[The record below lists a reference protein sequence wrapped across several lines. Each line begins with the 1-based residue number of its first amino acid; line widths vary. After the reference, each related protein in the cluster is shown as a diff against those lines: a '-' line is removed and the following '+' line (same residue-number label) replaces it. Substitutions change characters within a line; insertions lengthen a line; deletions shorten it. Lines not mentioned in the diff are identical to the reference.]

1 LGAIAGTRR
10 ADGDRAETGGL
21 PGRDVLGRVADLGGR
36 GGRPVSSPLP
46 GELEQRA
53 SLFCLTAERALAWR
67 KEPLEPEPLQT
78 GPGHWLGG
86 PCDEAAAGARA
97 AGGGGRGQ
105 PLAGAR
111 ACLPAARVRVG
122 EELEVAL
129 CECGA
134 PRVQA
139 FVDSRVGHPCGAKH
153 IAADA
158 LCRQAAVLDVRGCI
172 GGVPAARD
180 PTEGRDER
188 AAAERVVGQE
198 ERSV

>member
-53 SLFCLTAERALAWR
+53 SLFCLTAERAHAWR

-78 GPGHWLGG
+78 GPGHWLGV
-86 PCDEAAAGARA
+86 PCDEPATDACGLEPGQPPGGAR
-97 AGGGGRGQ
+97 GWR
-105 PLAGAR
+105 
-111 ACLPAARVRVG
+111 PAARVRVG

-172 GGVPAARD
+172 GGYLDAVD
-180 PTEGRDER
+180 LLEGRDER